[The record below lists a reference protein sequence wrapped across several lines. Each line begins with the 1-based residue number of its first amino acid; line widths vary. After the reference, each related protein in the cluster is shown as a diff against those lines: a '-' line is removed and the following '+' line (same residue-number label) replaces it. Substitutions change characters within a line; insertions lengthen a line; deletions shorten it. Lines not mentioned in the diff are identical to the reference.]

1 MLGLKWGR
9 DDRVLRE
16 RLGIQLQETQFSDK
30 LSVEEIVRLFRSFY
44 KRGRT
49 VDEVIALVELESKR
63 TAWFSKLSGGQ
74 KQRLALACALVSE
87 PDLLFLDEPTTG
99 LDPQSRRQLWELLER
114 FKASGGT
121 SLLTT
126 HYMDEAEILCDRV
139 AIVDKGKVIALGT
152 PRELIRSLGA
162 EHVVEFAMSDGH
174 PGPSEAALRAL
185 PGVQD
190 VRREGDAW
198 KLIATRDPSRRAGA
212 ARRARRLAFGARA
225 ALDAQRD
232 ARRRL
237 RLVDREA
244 PARCMTPARTA
255 TRSSSNEQRV
265 SSPLVEL
272 TIARLKE
279 FLREPE
285 AVFWVFAFPVLMA
298 LALGVAFRTH
308 EARRCERGRAEAGER
323 VRTAASAD
331 AIAKTLTDAGGIRV
345 RVLSPPEAE
354 VALRNGVVAVL
365 IVPAPRALTRTPA
378 LELSRRR
385 RIATIAN
392 RPESHLARLTI
403 DAALQR
409 AAGRQDVWKAND
421 QQVVTPGSR
430 YIDWLLPG
438 LLGMNIMG
446 TGLWSIGFSVVMA
459 RTRKLLKRLMATPM
473 PRGYYLLSHLLARLG
488 FLVLEVVVLLFFGWL
503 VFGVTSQGSFLLLA
517 GLCLLGAFSFAGLGL
532 LIASRARTIEA
543 VSGLMN
549 VAMLPMWLLSGVFF
563 SSANFPDV
571 AQPFIQALPLTA
583 LIDALRGVMIEGQSF
598 AGIAHEIGILSAW
611 GAGTFLLALKLFR
624 WR

>member
-1 MLGLKWGR
+1 MH
-9 DDRVLRE
+9 DTSADRNPP
-16 RLGIQLQETQFSDK
+16 QPQQ
-30 LSVEEIVRLFRSFY
+30 
-44 KRGRT
+44 
-49 VDEVIALVELESKR
+49 
-63 TAWFSKLSGGQ
+63 Q
-74 KQRLALACALVSE
+74 QR
-87 PDLLFLDEPTTG
+87 
-99 LDPQSRRQLWELLER
+99 Q
-114 FKASGGT
+114 
-121 SLLTT
+121 
-126 HYMDEAEILCDRV
+126 
-139 AIVDKGKVIALGT
+139 
-152 PRELIRSLGA
+152 
-162 EHVVEFAMSDGH
+162 
-174 PGPSEAALRAL
+174 
-185 PGVQD
+185 
-190 VRREGDAW
+190 
-198 KLIATRDPSRRAGA
+198 
-212 ARRARRLAFGARA
+212 
-225 ALDAQRD
+225 
-232 ARRRL
+232 
-237 RLVDREA
+237 
-244 PARCMTPARTA
+244 
-255 TRSSSNEQRV
+255 QRV

-272 TIARLKE
+272 TTARIKE

-298 LALGVAFRTH
+298 LALGVAFRTTKPPDVN
-308 EARRCERGRAEAGER
+308 AGVLKQEN
-323 VRTAASAD
+323 TLNAD
-331 AIAKTLTDAGGIRV
+331 VMAKTLTDAGGIRV

-354 VALRNGVVAVL
+354 VALRNGVIAVL
-365 IVPAPRALTRTPA
+365 VVPAPLPAPPPIPPELRNSDAKPGTAAMLAGVLTESLRPTYRYDP
-378 LELSRRR
+378 
-385 RIATIAN
+385 N
-392 RPESHLARLTI
+392 RPESHLARLTV

-430 YIDWLLPG
+430 YIDWLMPG

-503 VFGVTSQGSFLLLA
+503 VFGVTSQGSLLLLS

-532 LIASRARTIEA
+532 LIASRAKTIEA

-563 SSANFPDV
+563 SSANFPEV
-571 AQPFIQALPLTA
+571 AQPFIQILPLTA

-611 GAGTFLLALKLFR
+611 GVGTFLLALKLFR

>member
-1 MLGLKWGR
+1 MH
-9 DDRVLRE
+9 DTSAE
-16 RLGIQLQETQFSDK
+16 RNSQQQ
-30 LSVEEIVRLFRSFY
+30 
-44 KRGRT
+44 
-49 VDEVIALVELESKR
+49 
-63 TAWFSKLSGGQ
+63 
-74 KQRLALACALVSE
+74 QR
-87 PDLLFLDEPTTG
+87 
-99 LDPQSRRQLWELLER
+99 
-114 FKASGGT
+114 
-121 SLLTT
+121 
-126 HYMDEAEILCDRV
+126 
-139 AIVDKGKVIALGT
+139 
-152 PRELIRSLGA
+152 
-162 EHVVEFAMSDGH
+162 
-174 PGPSEAALRAL
+174 
-185 PGVQD
+185 
-190 VRREGDAW
+190 
-198 KLIATRDPSRRAGA
+198 
-212 ARRARRLAFGARA
+212 
-225 ALDAQRD
+225 
-232 ARRRL
+232 
-237 RLVDREA
+237 
-244 PARCMTPARTA
+244 
-255 TRSSSNEQRV
+255 QRV

-272 TIARLKE
+272 TVARLKE

-298 LALGVAFRTH
+298 LALGVAFRTTKP
-308 EARRCERGRAEAGER
+308 AEVNVGVLKQGSAP
-323 VRTAASAD
+323 AD

-345 RVLSPPEAE
+345 RVLSPAEAD

-365 IVPAPRALTRTPA
+365 VIPASGGETPPA
-378 LELSRRR
+378 YRYD
-385 RIATIAN
+385 AN

-409 AAGRQDVWKAND
+409 AAGRQDVFKAND
-421 QQVVTPGSR
+421 QQVITPGSR
-430 YIDWLLPG
+430 YIDWLMPG

-488 FLVLEVVVLLFFGWL
+488 FLILEVIVLLFFGWL
-503 VFGVTSQGSFLLLA
+503 VFGVTSQGSLLLLS

-563 SSANFPDV
+563 SSANFPEV

-598 AGIAHEIGILSAW
+598 AGIAQEVAILSAW

>member
-1 MLGLKWGR
+1 MH
-9 DDRVLRE
+9 DTSADRNPP
-16 RLGIQLQETQFSDK
+16 
-30 LSVEEIVRLFRSFY
+30 
-44 KRGRT
+44 
-49 VDEVIALVELESKR
+49 
-63 TAWFSKLSGGQ
+63 
-74 KQRLALACALVSE
+74 KQHQHR
-87 PDLLFLDEPTTG
+87 
-99 LDPQSRRQLWELLER
+99 
-114 FKASGGT
+114 
-121 SLLTT
+121 
-126 HYMDEAEILCDRV
+126 
-139 AIVDKGKVIALGT
+139 
-152 PRELIRSLGA
+152 
-162 EHVVEFAMSDGH
+162 
-174 PGPSEAALRAL
+174 
-185 PGVQD
+185 
-190 VRREGDAW
+190 
-198 KLIATRDPSRRAGA
+198 
-212 ARRARRLAFGARA
+212 
-225 ALDAQRD
+225 
-232 ARRRL
+232 
-237 RLVDREA
+237 
-244 PARCMTPARTA
+244 
-255 TRSSSNEQRV
+255 EQRV

-272 TIARLKE
+272 TTARIKE

-298 LALGVAFRTH
+298 LALGVAFRTTKPADVNAGVLK
-308 EARRCERGRAEAGER
+308 EA
-323 VRTAASAD
+323 AAPNAD

-354 VALRNGVVAVL
+354 IALRNGVVAVL
-365 IVPAPRALTRTPA
+365 VVPGTPPTY
-378 LELSRRR
+378 RYD
-385 RIATIAN
+385 AN
-392 RPESHLARLTI
+392 RPESHLARLTV

-488 FLVLEVVVLLFFGWL
+488 FLILEVVVLLFFGWL
-503 VFGVTSQGSFLLLA
+503 VFGVTSQGSLLLVS

-571 AQPFIQALPLTA
+571 AQPFIQILPLTA
-583 LIDALRGVMIEGQSF
+583 LIDALRGVMVEGQSF
-598 AGIAHEIGILSAW
+598 AGIAHEVGILAAW

>member
-1 MLGLKWGR
+1 MH
-9 DDRVLRE
+9 DTSADRNPP
-16 RLGIQLQETQFSDK
+16 QPQQ
-30 LSVEEIVRLFRSFY
+30 
-44 KRGRT
+44 
-49 VDEVIALVELESKR
+49 
-63 TAWFSKLSGGQ
+63 Q
-74 KQRLALACALVSE
+74 QR
-87 PDLLFLDEPTTG
+87 
-99 LDPQSRRQLWELLER
+99 Q
-114 FKASGGT
+114 
-121 SLLTT
+121 
-126 HYMDEAEILCDRV
+126 
-139 AIVDKGKVIALGT
+139 
-152 PRELIRSLGA
+152 
-162 EHVVEFAMSDGH
+162 
-174 PGPSEAALRAL
+174 
-185 PGVQD
+185 
-190 VRREGDAW
+190 
-198 KLIATRDPSRRAGA
+198 
-212 ARRARRLAFGARA
+212 
-225 ALDAQRD
+225 
-232 ARRRL
+232 
-237 RLVDREA
+237 
-244 PARCMTPARTA
+244 
-255 TRSSSNEQRV
+255 QRV

-272 TIARLKE
+272 TTARIKE

-298 LALGVAFRTH
+298 LALGVAFRTTKPPDVN
-308 EARRCERGRAEAGER
+308 AGVLKQEN
-323 VRTAASAD
+323 TLNAD
-331 AIAKTLTDAGGIRV
+331 VMAKTLTDAGGIRV

-354 VALRNGVVAVL
+354 VALRNGVIAVL
-365 IVPAPRALTRTPA
+365 VVPAPLPAPPPIPPELRNSDAKPGTAAMLAGVLTESLRPTYRYDP
-378 LELSRRR
+378 
-385 RIATIAN
+385 N
-392 RPESHLARLTI
+392 RPESHLARLTV

-430 YIDWLLPG
+430 YIDWLMPG

-503 VFGVTSQGSFLLLA
+503 VFGVTSQGSLLLLS

-532 LIASRARTIEA
+532 LIASRAKTIEA

-563 SSANFPDV
+563 SSANFPEV
-571 AQPFIQALPLTA
+571 AQPFIQILPLTA

>member
-1 MLGLKWGR
+1 MHDASADR
-9 DDRVLRE
+9 DS
-16 RLGIQLQETQFSDK
+16 QQQ
-30 LSVEEIVRLFRSFY
+30 
-44 KRGRT
+44 
-49 VDEVIALVELESKR
+49 
-63 TAWFSKLSGGQ
+63 Q
-74 KQRLALACALVSE
+74 
-87 PDLLFLDEPTTG
+87 
-99 LDPQSRRQLWELLER
+99 
-114 FKASGGT
+114 
-121 SLLTT
+121 
-126 HYMDEAEILCDRV
+126 
-139 AIVDKGKVIALGT
+139 
-152 PRELIRSLGA
+152 PRK
-162 EHVVEFAMSDGH
+162 
-174 PGPSEAALRAL
+174 P
-185 PGVQD
+185 
-190 VRREGDAW
+190 
-198 KLIATRDPSRRAGA
+198 
-212 ARRARRLAFGARA
+212 
-225 ALDAQRD
+225 
-232 ARRRL
+232 
-237 RLVDREA
+237 
-244 PARCMTPARTA
+244 
-255 TRSSSNEQRV
+255 QRV

-272 TIARLKE
+272 TTARLKE

-298 LALGVAFRTH
+298 LALGVAFRTTKP
-308 EARRCERGRAEAGER
+308 ADVNAGVLKQEGSL
-323 VRTAASAD
+323 SAD

-354 VALRNGVVAVL
+354 VALRNGVIAVL
-365 IVPAPRALTRTPA
+365 VVPAPLPGVRGAAPA
-378 LELSRRR
+378 TGIRGADPSTG
-385 RIATIAN
+385 IADRLAAVLPESLAPTYRYDPN
-392 RPESHLARLTI
+392 RPESHLARITV

-430 YIDWLLPG
+430 YIDWLMPG

-503 VFGVTSQGSFLLLA
+503 VFGVTSQGSLLLLS

-532 LIASRARTIEA
+532 LIASRAKTIEA

-563 SSANFPDV
+563 SSANFPEV
-571 AQPFIQALPLTA
+571 AQPFIQILPLTA

>member
-1 MLGLKWGR
+1 MH
-9 DDRVLRE
+9 DTSADRNPPR
-16 RLGIQLQETQFSDK
+16 QQ
-30 LSVEEIVRLFRSFY
+30 
-44 KRGRT
+44 
-49 VDEVIALVELESKR
+49 
-63 TAWFSKLSGGQ
+63 
-74 KQRLALACALVSE
+74 QR
-87 PDLLFLDEPTTG
+87 
-99 LDPQSRRQLWELLER
+99 
-114 FKASGGT
+114 
-121 SLLTT
+121 
-126 HYMDEAEILCDRV
+126 
-139 AIVDKGKVIALGT
+139 
-152 PRELIRSLGA
+152 
-162 EHVVEFAMSDGH
+162 
-174 PGPSEAALRAL
+174 
-185 PGVQD
+185 
-190 VRREGDAW
+190 
-198 KLIATRDPSRRAGA
+198 
-212 ARRARRLAFGARA
+212 
-225 ALDAQRD
+225 
-232 ARRRL
+232 
-237 RLVDREA
+237 
-244 PARCMTPARTA
+244 
-255 TRSSSNEQRV
+255 EQRV

-272 TIARLKE
+272 TTARIKE

-298 LALGVAFRTH
+298 LALGVAFRTTKP
-308 EARRCERGRAEAGER
+308 AEVNAGVLKQESR
-323 VRTAASAD
+323 DAGANGGTAAQAD
-331 AIAKTLTDAGGIRV
+331 QIAKTLTDAGGIRV

-354 VALRNGVVAVL
+354 VALRNGVIALLV
-365 IVPAPRALTRTPA
+365 VPAATPTY
-378 LELSRRR
+378 RFDP
-385 RIATIAN
+385 N
-392 RPESHLARLTI
+392 RPESHLARLTV

-459 RTRKLLKRLMATPM
+459 RSRKLLKRLMATPM

-503 VFGVTSQGSFLLLA
+503 VFGVTSQGSLVLLS

-532 LIASRARTIEA
+532 LIASRAKTIEA

-563 SSANFPDV
+563 SSANFPEV
-571 AQPFIQALPLTA
+571 AQPFIQILPLTA

>member
-1 MLGLKWGR
+1 VNAGVLKQG
-9 DDRVLRE
+9 
-16 RLGIQLQETQFSDK
+16 
-30 LSVEEIVRLFRSFY
+30 SV
-44 KRGRT
+44 
-49 VDEVIALVELESKR
+49 A
-63 TAWFSKLSGGQ
+63 
-74 KQRLALACALVSE
+74 
-87 PDLLFLDEPTTG
+87 
-99 LDPQSRRQLWELLER
+99 
-114 FKASGGT
+114 
-121 SLLTT
+121 
-126 HYMDEAEILCDRV
+126 
-139 AIVDKGKVIALGT
+139 
-152 PRELIRSLGA
+152 
-162 EHVVEFAMSDGH
+162 SDGN
-174 PGPSEAALRAL
+174 AAT
-185 PGVQD
+185 Q
-190 VRREGDAW
+190 
-198 KLIATRDPSRRAGA
+198 
-212 ARRARRLAFGARA
+212 
-225 ALDAQRD
+225 
-232 ARRRL
+232 
-237 RLVDREA
+237 
-244 PARCMTPARTA
+244 
-255 TRSSSNEQRV
+255 
-265 SSPLVEL
+265 
-272 TIARLKE
+272 
-279 FLREPE
+279 
-285 AVFWVFAFPVLMA
+285 
-298 LALGVAFRTH
+298 
-308 EARRCERGRAEAGER
+308 
-323 VRTAASAD
+323 AD

-365 IVPAPRALTRTPA
+365 VVPGTPPTY
-378 LELSRRR
+378 RYD
-385 RIATIAN
+385 AN

-409 AAGRQDVWKAND
+409 AAGRQDVWKATD

-430 YIDWLLPG
+430 YIDWLMPG

-503 VFGVTSQGSFLLLA
+503 VFGVTSQGSLLLLS

-532 LIASRARTIEA
+532 LIASRAKTIEA

-563 SSANFPDV
+563 SSANFPEV
-571 AQPFIQALPLTA
+571 AQPFIQILPLTA

>member
-1 MLGLKWGR
+1 MH
-9 DDRVLRE
+9 DTSADRNS
-16 RLGIQLQETQFSDK
+16 QQQ
-30 LSVEEIVRLFRSFY
+30 
-44 KRGRT
+44 
-49 VDEVIALVELESKR
+49 
-63 TAWFSKLSGGQ
+63 Q
-74 KQRLALACALVSE
+74 
-87 PDLLFLDEPTTG
+87 
-99 LDPQSRRQLWELLER
+99 
-114 FKASGGT
+114 
-121 SLLTT
+121 
-126 HYMDEAEILCDRV
+126 H
-139 AIVDKGKVIALGT
+139 
-152 PRELIRSLGA
+152 
-162 EHVVEFAMSDGH
+162 
-174 PGPSEAALRAL
+174 
-185 PGVQD
+185 
-190 VRREGDAW
+190 
-198 KLIATRDPSRRAGA
+198 
-212 ARRARRLAFGARA
+212 
-225 ALDAQRD
+225 
-232 ARRRL
+232 
-237 RLVDREA
+237 
-244 PARCMTPARTA
+244 
-255 TRSSSNEQRV
+255 QRV

-272 TIARLKE
+272 TTARLKE

-298 LALGVAFRTH
+298 LALGVAFRSQKPADVNVGVLK
-308 EARRCERGRAEAGER
+308 EQSG
-323 VRTAASAD
+323 TADRNGTSLAD
-331 AIAKTLTDAGGIRV
+331 TTAKTLTDAGGIRV

-354 VALRNGVVAVL
+354 VALRNGVIAVL
-365 IVPAPRALTRTPA
+365 VVPAAFPAASTDPNARATV
-378 LELSRRR
+378 LEGVVLPPPTYRYD
-385 RIATIAN
+385 AN
-392 RPESHLARLTI
+392 RPESHLARLTV

-409 AAGRQDVWKAND
+409 AAGREDKFKATD

-503 VFGVTSQGSFLLLA
+503 VFGVTSQGSILLLA

-598 AGIAHEIGILSAW
+598 AGIAHEVGILSAW